1 MKIAVNLLP
10 IREKLGGGGKYS
22 QMILSEISKIDIEND
37 YYLFV
42 SEKGKINFQINKK
55 NFKFIIANF
64 NPESVLS
71 RIFWEQIIFPI
82 KLKLLKP
89 DLVFVPA
96 VAIPFLFKGK
106 FLTTIHDI
114 AYKKNKLKY
123 SWLRSKYISF
133 VTAISLKKSDTIFT
147 VSDFSK
153 HEIENEFKVKQKKIL
168 ITYNGVNE
176 GFFKVYDQNQILD
189 FKKRFNLPNKFILY
203 VGAIEPGKNLDKL
216 FIAFSILSE
225 EYTDFR
231 LVLTSGIGWSQSV
244 LFDLIDKLN
253 LRSKIIFLPYI
264 QDKELPFLYKS
275 ATLLAYLSEYEG
287 FGIPV
292 LEAMASGIPVIT
304 SNSDAIKEFA
314 GDAVLSVNPSIIEE
328 VVSGLRKII
337 DDTKYNE
344 QLVKTGLQRARNFT
358 WNRSAQIILDRI
370 NSYNANNRN

>member
-1 MKIAVNLLP
+1 
-10 IREKLGGGGKYS
+10 
-22 QMILSEISKIDIEND
+22 
-37 YYLFV
+37 
-42 SEKGKINFQINKK
+42 
-55 NFKFIIANF
+55 
-64 NPESVLS
+64 
-71 RIFWEQIIFPI
+71 
-82 KLKLLKP
+82 
-89 DLVFVPA
+89 
-96 VAIPFLFKGK
+96 
-106 FLTTIHDI
+106 
-114 AYKKNKLKY
+114 
-123 SWLRSKYISF
+123 
-133 VTAISLKKSDTIFT
+133 
-147 VSDFSK
+147 
-153 HEIENEFKVKQKKIL
+153 L

-370 NSYNANNRN
+370 NSYNGNNRN

>member
-216 FIAFSILSE
+216 FIAFSILSV

-370 NSYNANNRN
+370 NSYNGNNRN